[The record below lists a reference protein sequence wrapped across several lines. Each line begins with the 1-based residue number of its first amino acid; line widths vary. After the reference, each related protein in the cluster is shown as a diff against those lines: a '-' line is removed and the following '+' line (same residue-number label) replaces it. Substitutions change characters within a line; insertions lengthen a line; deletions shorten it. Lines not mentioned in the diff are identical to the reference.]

1 MGWWDDFTDWLT
13 GDDFDAPVTSV
24 EDGDLESAPTESDV
38 REAVETLRP
47 FFLEGYR
54 RQEAYDRHGGISLQH
69 VGSLELISTGGGYAK
84 ASGQKDFRSLDG
96 FYRMSETLGFHM
108 PAAIPDSVAAD
119 YPNGEQRQ
127 ASWAGTTEADDAE
140 IDSTAQSITD
150 SAMRLV
156 NSAYDDLLNQ
166 CDITAIREAL
176 PLLTDIGTKVELIHD
191 NHYERECREIL
202 ELWNEWDGSDAEAAV
217 EEFGGRIR
225 GALDSHKTGIGILM
239 YAASAEATAQAASLF
254 AAHNYVAQAWE
265 MIREKLNSSTP
276 SEQAVSKYVG
286 AVVVNRIPF
295 LSDGVAT
302 ADFIVEVASN
312 GEVQSPV
319 SSTIS
324 KLADKL
330 TGKDV
335 PDGESC
341 YEIVTALEGNLAD
354 CVDILKEARRTYLD
368 NALTDVA
375 EEWNNKWSNGIV
387 GDLIPGYL
395 DA

>member
-24 EDGDLESAPTESDV
+24 EAGDLGSAPTESDV

-69 VGSLELISTGGGYAK
+69 VGSLELISTGGGYAE

-96 FYRMSETLGFHM
+96 FYRMSETLGFYM
-108 PAAIPDSVAAD
+108 PAAIPDSVADD
-119 YPNGEQRQ
+119 YPNGEQKQ
-127 ASWAGTTEADDAE
+127 ASWTGTTEADDAE
-140 IDSTAQSITD
+140 IDSAAQNITD

-156 NSAYDDLLNQ
+156 NSAYDDLLDQ
-166 CDITAIREAL
+166 CDIAAVREAL
-176 PLLTDIGTKVELIHD
+176 PLLNEIGRAVEGIHEV
-191 NHYERECREIL
+191 HYEHECQEIL

-265 MIREKLNSSTP
+265 MIHEKLNSSTP
-276 SEQAVSKYVG
+276 QEQAVSKYLG
-286 AVVVNRIPF
+286 AVTVNRVPF

-302 ADFIVEVASN
+302 SDFIVEMATS

-319 SSTIS
+319 SDTIS
-324 KLADKL
+324 KLVDKL

-341 YEIVTALEGNLAD
+341 YEIVTALEENLAD
-354 CVDILKEARRTYLD
+354 CVEILQDARRAYLND
-368 NALTDVA
+368 VLDDVA
-375 EEWNNKWSNGIV
+375 DEWNNKWSNGIV

-395 DA
+395 DG